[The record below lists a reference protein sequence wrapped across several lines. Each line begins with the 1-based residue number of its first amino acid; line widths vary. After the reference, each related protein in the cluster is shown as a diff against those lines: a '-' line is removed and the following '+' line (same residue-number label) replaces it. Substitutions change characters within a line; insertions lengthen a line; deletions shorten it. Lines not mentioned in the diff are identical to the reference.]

1 MKNKILKLSLI
12 VAGSIGFAYLGNVLY
27 KKRKERAAVNAN
39 NSICDISEQAPAE
52 TITQTH
58 LNAPIPLKTPVEG
71 ISEAHNTDYGKC
83 SQVKALEDDEQVDPE
98 FLNDIKGEELTR
110 AQEQASPIPYFISS
124 EDYAYGHPEFDKLT
138 LTYYAEDDI
147 LADEREEQ
155 VDDVE
160 RLIGADALDQFG
172 KGAALLSDDTDTLYV
187 RNETLSTDYEV
198 VRVYQSYH
206 KVVLGE

>member
-27 KKRKERAAVNAN
+27 KKRKERAAVNASN
-39 NSICDISEQAPAE
+39 CVCNVSERVLEEAIVQTCPDAPSPLETHVDSIPEI
-52 TITQTH
+52 
-58 LNAPIPLKTPVEG
+58 
-71 ISEAHNTDYGKC
+71 HNVDYGTY
-83 SQVKALEDDEQVDPE
+83 SEVKALEDDEQVDPE

-124 EDYAYGHPEFDKLT
+124 EDYAYGRPEFDKLT